1 MELLVNFHTAI
12 LFAFLALQ
20 FHAGHRSAAGEF
32 EKPSGVW
39 LPLCRALTIAALA
52 AVPVGLYLDSV
63 VAHRVAF
70 ASMVIAVAGIAR
82 LLGWEALTRWNRWIE
97 LAAWCLCILAVC
109 ASIAV
114 LIVLGQNAKP

>member
-1 MELLVNFHTAI
+1 MELLANFHTAI
-12 LFAFLALQ
+12 LFAFAALQ

-32 EKPSGVW
+32 EKPSPFW
-39 LPLCRALTIAALA
+39 LPFCRALTIAAIA
-52 AVPVGLYLDSV
+52 AVPVGLYFDTV
-63 VAHRVAF
+63 IAHRIAF
-70 ASMVIAVAGIAR
+70 ASIVIALAGIAR
-82 LLGWEALTRWNRWIE
+82 LFGWEALTRWYRWIE